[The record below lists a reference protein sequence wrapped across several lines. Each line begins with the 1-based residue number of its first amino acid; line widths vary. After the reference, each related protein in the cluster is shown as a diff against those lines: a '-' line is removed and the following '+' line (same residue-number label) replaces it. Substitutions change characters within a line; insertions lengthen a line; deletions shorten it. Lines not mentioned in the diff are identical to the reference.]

1 MPTSAATGGQC
12 ARSGSNPKPEGRNK
26 FEPPSALGF
35 GLRISELG
43 LLSAFGLR
51 VSGLEWPGPTLE
63 PPCVWRPRFVTP
75 RPIVLPLRWGE
86 WAGVRGNGAYAV
98 ATEPRRSRKPME
110 DRQNHGRTESW
121 GTKTESGLT
130 VHHRRRRMNL
140 LFMILSHHDSV
151 LRGGARIPRRWRTTS
166 AAGGRERMKPRRA
179 IPPPAGCQPA
189 KQRTASPRYR
199 PNADALRR
207 SADC

>member
-1 MPTSAATGGQC
+1 MRSIFQREGEGSGQRAKSE
-12 ARSGSNPKPEGRNK
+12 ARRPKPK
-26 FEPPSALGF
+26 PLWALGF

-63 PPCVWRPRFVTP
+63 PPCVWWPRFVTP

-86 WAGVRGNGAYAV
+86 RAGVRGNGAYAV

-151 LRGGARIPRRWRTTS
+151 FRGSLRFLAASERLAGARSRR
-166 AAGGRERMKPRRA
+166 GP
-179 IPPPAGCQPA
+179 
-189 KQRTASPRYR
+189 
-199 PNADALRR
+199 LRR
-207 SADC
+207 SPRPLANLTAGP